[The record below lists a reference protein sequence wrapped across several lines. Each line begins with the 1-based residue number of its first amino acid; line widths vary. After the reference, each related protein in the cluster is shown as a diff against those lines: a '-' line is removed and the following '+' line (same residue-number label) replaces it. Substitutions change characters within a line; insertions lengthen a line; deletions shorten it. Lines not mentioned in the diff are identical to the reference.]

1 MSLKKSAKP
10 SQRSIRIATRKS
22 PLALWQAEHV
32 KAQLQQYHSGLEVE
46 LVSMQTEGDRILDR
60 PLSSVGGKGLFIKEL
75 EQALYDHQA
84 DIAVHSMKDVT
95 IDMSEG
101 LQLAVILKREDPHD
115 VFISEK
121 YNKISDLPQGAV
133 VGTSSLR
140 RKCQLMAWRGDL
152 DIKNLRG
159 NVGTRLKKLDDGEY
173 DAIILAA
180 AGVIR
185 LGLEDRISEVIS
197 IDIILPAIGQGA
209 IGIQMRTGDNDVL
222 EKICLLNHET
232 TQQQVET
239 ERVVSR
245 RLFGG
250 CQLPIAAYAEID
262 QDKIG
267 QERIR
272 ISGMVGR
279 VDGSEIIKDSV
290 IGDLQDRDALGLRL
304 AETLLKNGAD
314 DILKE
319 YLHD

>member
-1 MSLKKSAKP
+1 MSLTKIS
-10 SQRSIRIATRKS
+10 IATRKS

-32 KAQLQQYHSGLEVE
+32 KAQLQQHHSELEVE
-46 LVSMQTEGDRILDR
+46 LVSMQTQGDRILDK
-60 PLSSVGGKGLFIKEL
+60 PLSLVGGKGLFIKEL

-95 IDMSEG
+95 IDMSKG
-101 LQLAVILKREDPHD
+101 LQLPVILKREDPHD
-115 VFISEK
+115 VFISK
-121 YNKISDLPQGAV
+121 ICKRISDLPQGAV
-133 VGTSSLR
+133 IGTSSLR
-140 RKCQLMAWRGDL
+140 RKCQLKAWRGDL
-152 DIKNLRG
+152 DIKDLRG
-159 NVGTRLKKLDDGEY
+159 NVGTRLKKLDEGEY

-180 AGVIR
+180 AGMMR
-185 LGLEDRISEVIS
+185 LGLEDRISEIIS
-197 IDIILPAIGQGA
+197 TDIILPAIGQGA
-209 IGIQMRTGDNDVL
+209 IGIQMRTGDDDVL

-232 TQQQVET
+232 TRQQVEA

-245 RLFGG
+245 HLYGG

-262 QDKIG
+262 REQIN
-267 QERIR
+267 I
-272 ISGMVGR
+272 IAMVGR

-290 IGDLQDRDALGLRL
+290 NGNLQEREALGLQL

>member
-1 MSLKKSAKP
+1 MSLKKRAEP
-10 SQRSIRIATRKS
+10 AQRAIRIATRKS
-22 PLALWQAEHV
+22 PLALWQAEYV
-32 KAQLQQYHSGLEVE
+32 KAQLQLYHPGLEVE

-60 PLSSVGGKGLFIKEL
+60 SLSLVGGKGLFIKEL
-75 EQALYDHQA
+75 EQALYENQA

-95 IDMSEG
+95 IDMPEG
-101 LQLAVILKREDPHD
+101 LKLPVILERQDPHD

-121 YNKISDLPQGAV
+121 YKRISDLPQGAI

-152 DIKNLRG
+152 NIKDLRG

-180 AGVIR
+180 AGVMR

-197 IDIILPAIGQGA
+197 TDIILPAIGQGA
-209 IGIQMRTGDNDVL
+209 IGIQMRTEDNDVL
-222 EKICLLNHET
+222 EMITSLNDET
-232 TQQQVET
+232 TKQQVET

-262 QDKIG
+262 KENIKV
-267 QERIR
+267 
-272 ISGMVGR
+272 SGMVGR
-279 VDGSEIIKDSV
+279 IDGSEIIKDSV
-290 IGDLQDRDALGLRL
+290 SGRLEERDVLGLQL
-304 AETLLKNGAD
+304 AETLLENGAD
-314 DILKE
+314 NILKE
-319 YLHD
+319 YLHV

>member
-1 MSLKKSAKP
+1 MSLKKL
-10 SQRSIRIATRKS
+10 RIATRES
-22 PLALWQAEHV
+22 PLAMWQAKHV
-32 KAQLQQYHSGLEVE
+32 KSRIQQHHPGLEVE
-46 LVSMQTEGDRILDR
+46 LFSMKTQGDRILDK
-60 PLSSVGGKGLFIKEL
+60 PLSLVGGKGLFIKEL

-95 IDMSEG
+95 IDMQEG
-101 LQLAVILKREDPHD
+101 LQLPVILKREDPHD
-115 VFISEK
+115 VFISDK
-121 YNKISDLPQGAV
+121 YKRINDLPQGAV

-152 DIKNLRG
+152 NIKDLRG

-180 AGVIR
+180 AGVMR
-185 LGLEDRISEVIS
+185 LGLEDRISEIIS
-197 IDIILPAIGQGA
+197 TDIILPAIGQGA
-209 IGIQMRTGDNDVL
+209 IGIQMRTEDNDVL
-222 EKICLLNHET
+222 DKIYSLNDVV

-239 ERVVSR
+239 ERIVSR

-250 CQLPIAAYAEID
+250 CQLPIAAYAEVY
-262 QDKIG
+262 QENIG
-267 QERIR
+267 QEKLGQENIK
-272 ISGMVGR
+272 ITGMVGR

-290 IGDLQDRDALGLRL
+290 SGRIEEREALGLQL
-304 AETLLKNGAD
+304 AETLLKKGAD

>member
-1 MSLKKSAKP
+1 MSLTKIS
-10 SQRSIRIATRKS
+10 IATRKS

-32 KAQLQQYHSGLEVE
+32 KAQLQQHHSELEVE
-46 LVSMQTEGDRILDR
+46 LVSMQTQGDRILDK
-60 PLSSVGGKGLFIKEL
+60 PLSLVGGKGLFIKEL

-95 IDMSEG
+95 IDMSKG
-101 LQLAVILKREDPHD
+101 LQLPVILKREDPHD
-115 VFISEK
+115 VFISKK
-121 YNKISDLPQGAV
+121 YKGASDLPQGAV
-133 VGTSSLR
+133 IGTSSLR
-140 RKCQLMAWRGDL
+140 RKCQLKAWRGDL
-152 DIKNLRG
+152 NIKDLRG
-159 NVGTRLKKLDDGEY
+159 NVGTRLKKLDEGEY

-180 AGVIR
+180 AGMMR

-197 IDIILPAIGQGA
+197 TDIILPAIGQGA
-209 IGIQMRTGDNDVL
+209 IGIQMRTGDDEVL

-232 TQQQVET
+232 TRQQVEA

-245 RLFGG
+245 HLYGG

-262 QDKIG
+262 REQIN
-267 QERIR
+267 I
-272 ISGMVGR
+272 IAMVGR

-290 IGDLQDRDALGLRL
+290 NGNLQDREALGLQL

>member
-1 MSLKKSAKP
+1 MSLTKIS
-10 SQRSIRIATRKS
+10 IATRKS
-22 PLALWQAEHV
+22 PLALWQAGHV
-32 KAQLQQYHSGLEVE
+32 KAQLQQHHSELEVE
-46 LVSMQTEGDRILDR
+46 LVSMQTQGDRILDK
-60 PLSSVGGKGLFIKEL
+60 PLSLVGGKGLFIKEL

-95 IDMSEG
+95 IDMSKG
-101 LQLAVILKREDPHD
+101 LQLPVILKREDPHD
-115 VFISEK
+115 VFISKK
-121 YNKISDLPQGAV
+121 YKGASDLPQGAV
-133 VGTSSLR
+133 IGTSSLR
-140 RKCQLMAWRGDL
+140 RKCQLKAWRGDL
-152 DIKNLRG
+152 DIKDLRG
-159 NVGTRLKKLDDGEY
+159 NVGTRLKKLDEGEY

-180 AGVIR
+180 AGMMR

-197 IDIILPAIGQGA
+197 TDIILPAIGQGA
-209 IGIQMRTGDNDVL
+209 IGIQMRTGDDDVL

-232 TQQQVET
+232 TRQQVEA

-245 RLFGG
+245 HLYGG

-262 QDKIG
+262 REQIN
-267 QERIR
+267 I
-272 ISGMVGR
+272 IAMVGR

-290 IGDLQDRDALGLRL
+290 NGNLQDREALGLQL

>member
-1 MSLKKSAKP
+1 MSLKTVS
-10 SQRSIRIATRKS
+10 IATRKS

-32 KAQLQQYHSGLEVE
+32 KAQLQQHHPQLEVE
-46 LVSMQTEGDRILDR
+46 LVSMQTEGDRILDK
-60 PLSSVGGKGLFIKEL
+60 PLSLVGGKGLFIKEL
-75 EQALYDHQA
+75 EQALYEHRA

-95 IDMSEG
+95 IDMPEG
-101 LQLAVILKREDPHD
+101 LQLPVILEREDPHD
-115 VFISEK
+115 AFISEK
-121 YNKISDLPQGAV
+121 YKGIGDLPQGAV

-152 DIKNLRG
+152 DIKDLRG

-180 AGVIR
+180 AGVMR
-185 LGLEDRISEVIS
+185 LGLEDRISEI
-197 IDIILPAIGQGA
+197 IPTDIILPAIGQGA
-209 IGIQMRTGDNDVL
+209 IGIQMRAEDNNVL
-222 EKICLLNHET
+222 EMLASLNHET

-250 CQLPIAAYAEID
+250 CQLPIAAHAEID
-262 QDKIG
+262 KEQIN
-267 QERIR
+267 ICA
-272 ISGMVGR
+272 MVGR
-279 VDGSEIIKDSV
+279 VDGSEIVRDSV
-290 IGDLQDRDALGLRL
+290 IGDLQDREALGLQL

-314 DILKE
+314 DILKD

>member
-1 MSLKKSAKP
+1 MSLKTVS
-10 SQRSIRIATRKS
+10 IATRKS

-32 KAQLQQYHSGLEVE
+32 KAQLQQHHPQLEVE
-46 LVSMQTEGDRILDR
+46 LVSMQTEGDRILDK
-60 PLSSVGGKGLFIKEL
+60 PLSLVGGKGLFIKEL
-75 EQALYDHQA
+75 EQALYEHRA

-95 IDMSEG
+95 IDMPEG
-101 LQLAVILKREDPHD
+101 LQLPVILEREDPHD
-115 VFISEK
+115 AFISEK
-121 YNKISDLPQGAV
+121 YKKISDLPQGAV

-152 DIKNLRG
+152 NIKDLRG

-180 AGVIR
+180 AGVMR
-185 LGLEDRISEVIS
+185 LGLEDRISEI
-197 IDIILPAIGQGA
+197 IPTDIILPAIGQGA
-209 IGIQMRTGDNDVL
+209 IGIQMRAEDNDILGIVTS
-222 EKICLLNHET
+222 LNHET

-250 CQLPIAAYAEID
+250 CQLPVAAYAKISKEN
-262 QDKIG
+262 IG
-267 QERIR
+267 QEQIKLCA
-272 ISGMVGR
+272 MVGR
-279 VDGSEIIKDSV
+279 VDGSEIIRDSV
-290 IGDLQDRDALGLRL
+290 IGDLQDRDALGLQL

>member
-1 MSLKKSAKP
+1 MSLKKIS
-10 SQRSIRIATRKS
+10 IATRKS

-32 KAQLQQYHSGLEVE
+32 KAQLQQHHPELEVE
-46 LVSMQTEGDRILDR
+46 LVSMQTQGDRILDT
-60 PLSSVGGKGLFIKEL
+60 PLSLVGGKGLFIKEL
-75 EQALYDHQA
+75 EQALYEHQA

-95 IDMSEG
+95 IDMTEG
-101 LQLAVILKREDPHD
+101 LQLPVILKREDPHD
-115 VFISEK
+115 VFISK
-121 YNKISDLPQGAV
+121 THKSISDLPQGAV

-152 DIKNLRG
+152 NIKDLRG
-159 NVGTRLKKLDDGEY
+159 NVGTRLNKLDDGEY

-180 AGVIR
+180 AGVMR
-185 LGLEDRISEVIS
+185 LGLGDRISEIIS
-197 IDIILPAIGQGA
+197 TDIILPAIGQGA
-209 IGIQMRTGDNDVL
+209 IGIQMRTGDNNVL
-222 EKICLLNHET
+222 EKICSLNDVT

-250 CQLPIAAYAEID
+250 CQLPIAAYAEIY
-262 QDKIG
+262 QDNIG
-267 QERIR
+267 QENIK
-272 ISGMVGR
+272 ITGMVGR
-279 VDGSEIIKDSV
+279 IDGSEIIKDSV
-290 IGDLQDRDALGLRL
+290 IGNLQQREALGLQL

>member
-1 MSLKKSAKP
+1 MSLKK
-10 SQRSIRIATRKS
+10 IRIATRKS

-32 KAQLQQYHSGLEVE
+32 KAQLQQHHPGLEVE
-46 LVSMQTEGDRILDR
+46 LVSMQTQGDRILDT
-60 PLSSVGGKGLFIKEL
+60 PLSLVGGKGLFIKEL
-75 EQALYDHQA
+75 EQALYEHQA

-95 IDMSEG
+95 IDMPEG
-101 LQLAVILKREDPHD
+101 LQLPVILKREDPHD
-115 VFISEK
+115 VFISK
-121 YNKISDLPQGAV
+121 THKRLSDLPQGAD

-140 RKCQLMAWRGDL
+140 RKCQLLAWRGDL
-152 DIKNLRG
+152 NIKVLRG
-159 NVGTRLKKLDDGEY
+159 NVGTRLNKLDDGEY

-180 AGVIR
+180 AGVMR
-185 LGLEDRISEVIS
+185 LGLDDRISEVIS
-197 IDIILPAIGQGA
+197 TDIILPAIGQGA
-209 IGIQMRTGDNDVL
+209 IGIQIRAGDNDVL
-222 EKICLLNHET
+222 EKICSLNDET
-232 TQQQVET
+232 TQQQVEA

-267 QERIR
+267 QEMIK
-272 ISGMVGR
+272 ITGMVGR

-290 IGDLQDRDALGLRL
+290 NGNLQEREALGLKL
-304 AETLLKNGAD
+304 AEILLKNGAD

>member
-1 MSLKKSAKP
+1 MSLNI
-10 SQRSIRIATRKS
+10 IRIATRKS

-32 KAQLQQYHSGLEVE
+32 KARLQLHHPGLEVE
-46 LVSMQTEGDRILDR
+46 LVSMQTEGDRILDT
-60 PLSSVGGKGLFIKEL
+60 PLSLVGGKGLFTKEL
-75 EQALYDHQA
+75 EQALYEHQA

-95 IDMSEG
+95 IDMAEG
-101 LQLAVILKREDPHD
+101 LQLPVILKREDPHD
-115 VFISEK
+115 VFISDAHK
-121 YNKISDLPQGAV
+121 SISDLPQGAI

-152 DIKNLRG
+152 NIKDLRG
-159 NVGTRLKKLDDGEY
+159 NVGTRLNKLDDGEY

-180 AGVIR
+180 AGVMR
-185 LGLEDRISEVIS
+185 LGLDDRISEVIS
-197 IDIILPAIGQGA
+197 TDIILPAIGQGA

-222 EKICLLNHET
+222 EKISSLNDVT

-250 CQLPIAAYAEID
+250 CQLPIAAYAEIE
-262 QDKIG
+262 

-272 ISGMVGR
+272 ITGMVGR

-290 IGDLQDRDALGLRL
+290 NGNLQQREALGLQL

>member
-1 MSLKKSAKP
+1 MSLKI
-10 SQRSIRIATRKS
+10 IRIATRKS

-32 KAQLQQYHSGLEVE
+32 KARLRQHHPELEVE
-46 LVSMQTEGDRILDR
+46 LVSMQTQGDRILDT
-60 PLSSVGGKGLFIKEL
+60 PLSLVGGKGLFIKEL
-75 EQALYDHQA
+75 EQALYEQQA

-95 IDMSEG
+95 IDMAEG
-101 LQLAVILKREDPHD
+101 LQLPVILKREDPHD
-115 VFISEK
+115 VFISNTHK
-121 YNKISDLPQGAV
+121 SISDLPQEAV

-152 DIKNLRG
+152 NIKDLRG
-159 NVGTRLKKLDDGEY
+159 NVGTRLNKLDDGEY

-180 AGVIR
+180 AGVMR

-197 IDIILPAIGQGA
+197 TDIILPAIGQGA

-222 EKICLLNHET
+222 EKICSLNDET

-262 QDKIG
+262 QENIKIT
-267 QERIR
+267 
-272 ISGMVGR
+272 GMVGR

-290 IGDLQDRDALGLRL
+290 NGDLQEREALGLQL

-319 YLHD
+319 YLYD

>member
-1 MSLKKSAKP
+1 MSLKTSAKP
-10 SQRSIRIATRKS
+10 AQRGIRIATRKS

-32 KAQLQQYHSGLEVE
+32 KAQLQQHHPQLEVE
-46 LVSMQTEGDRILDR
+46 LVSMQTEGDRILDK
-60 PLSSVGGKGLFIKEL
+60 PLSLVGGKGLFIKEL
-75 EQALYDHQA
+75 EQALYEDRA

-95 IDMSEG
+95 IDMPEG
-101 LQLAVILKREDPHD
+101 LQLPVILEREDPHD
-115 VFISEK
+115 AFISEK
-121 YNKISDLPQGAV
+121 YQRISGLPLGAV

-140 RKCQLMAWRGDL
+140 RRCQLMAWRGDL
-152 DIKNLRG
+152 DIKDLRG

-180 AGVIR
+180 AGVMR
-185 LGLEDRISEVIS
+185 LGLEDRISERIPT
-197 IDIILPAIGQGA
+197 DIILPAIGQGA
-209 IGIQMRTGDNDVL
+209 IGIQMRAEDNDVM
-222 EKICLLNHET
+222 EIVASLNHET

-250 CQLPIAAYAEID
+250 CQLPIAAFAEIS
-262 QDKIG
+262 
-267 QERIR
+267 QETIK

-279 VDGSEIIKDSV
+279 IDGSEIIKDSV
-290 IGDLQDRDALGLRL
+290 VGHLQDRDTLGLQL

>member
-1 MSLKKSAKP
+1 MSLKKIS
-10 SQRSIRIATRKS
+10 IATRKS

-32 KAQLQQYHSGLEVE
+32 KAQLQQHHPELEVE
-46 LVSMQTEGDRILDR
+46 LVSMQTQGDRILDT
-60 PLSSVGGKGLFIKEL
+60 PLSLVGGKGLFIKEL
-75 EQALYDHQA
+75 EQALYEHQA

-95 IDMSEG
+95 IDMTEG
-101 LQLAVILKREDPHD
+101 LQLPVILKREDPHD
-115 VFISEK
+115 VFISK
-121 YNKISDLPQGAV
+121 THKSISDLPQGAV

-152 DIKNLRG
+152 NIKDLRG
-159 NVGTRLKKLDDGEY
+159 NVGTRLNKLDDGEY

-180 AGVIR
+180 AGVMR
-185 LGLEDRISEVIS
+185 LGLGDRISEIIS
-197 IDIILPAIGQGA
+197 TDIILPAIGQGA
-209 IGIQMRTGDNDVL
+209 IGIQMRTGDNNVL
-222 EKICLLNHET
+222 EKICSLNDVT

-250 CQLPIAAYAEID
+250 CQLPIAAYAEIY
-262 QDKIG
+262 QDNIG
-267 QERIR
+267 QENIK
-272 ISGMVGR
+272 ITGMVGR
-279 VDGSEIIKDSV
+279 IDGSEIIKDSV
-290 IGDLQDRDALGLRL
+290 NGNLQQREALGLQL

>member
-1 MSLKKSAKP
+1 MSLQKSAKP
-10 SQRSIRIATRKS
+10 TQRGIRIATRKS

-32 KAQLQQYHSGLEVE
+32 KAQLQQHNSELEVE
-46 LVSMQTEGDRILDR
+46 LVSMQTQGDRILDK
-60 PLSSVGGKGLFIKEL
+60 PLSLVGGKGLFIKEL

-95 IDMSEG
+95 IDMPDG
-101 LQLAVILKREDPHD
+101 LQLPVILKREDPHD
-115 VFISEK
+115 AFISEK
-121 YNKISDLPQGAV
+121 YKRINDLPQGAV

-140 RKCQLMAWRGDL
+140 RKSQLKAWRGDL
-152 DIKNLRG
+152 NIKDLRG

-180 AGVIR
+180 AGVMR

-197 IDIILPAIGQGA
+197 SDIILPAIGQGA
-209 IGIQMRTGDNDVL
+209 IGIQARTGDKDVL
-222 EKICLLNHET
+222 EMITSLNDET

-262 QDKIG
+262 Q
-267 QERIR
+267 ERIM

-290 IGDLQDRDALGLRL
+290 NGNLQDREALGLQL

>member
-1 MSLKKSAKP
+1 MSLTKIS
-10 SQRSIRIATRKS
+10 IATRKS

-32 KAQLQQYHSGLEVE
+32 KAQLQQHHSELEVE
-46 LVSMQTEGDRILDR
+46 LVSMQTQGDRILDK
-60 PLSSVGGKGLFIKEL
+60 PLSLVSGKGLFTKEL

-95 IDMSEG
+95 IDMSKG
-101 LQLAVILKREDPHD
+101 LQLPVILKREDPHD
-115 VFISEK
+115 VIISKK
-121 YNKISDLPQGAV
+121 YKGASDLPQGAV
-133 VGTSSLR
+133 IGTSSLR
-140 RKCQLMAWRGDL
+140 RKCQLKAWRGDL
-152 DIKNLRG
+152 NIKDLRG
-159 NVGTRLKKLDDGEY
+159 NVGTRLKKLDEGEY

-180 AGVIR
+180 AGMMR

-197 IDIILPAIGQGA
+197 TDIILPAIGQGA
-209 IGIQMRTGDNDVL
+209 IGIQMRTGDDDVL

-232 TQQQVET
+232 TRQQVEA

-245 RLFGG
+245 HLYGG

-262 QDKIG
+262 REQIN
-267 QERIR
+267 I
-272 ISGMVGR
+272 IAMVGR

-290 IGDLQDRDALGLRL
+290 NGNLQDREALGLQL

>member
-1 MSLKKSAKP
+1 MSLKI
-10 SQRSIRIATRKS
+10 IRIATRKS

-32 KAQLQQYHSGLEVE
+32 KARLQQHHPELEVE
-46 LVSMQTEGDRILDR
+46 LVSMQTQGDRILDT
-60 PLSSVGGKGLFIKEL
+60 PLSLVGGKGLFIKEL
-75 EQALYDHQA
+75 EQALYEQQA

-95 IDMSEG
+95 IDMAEG
-101 LQLAVILKREDPHD
+101 LQLPVILKREDPHD
-115 VFISEK
+115 VFISATHK
-121 YNKISDLPQGAV
+121 RISDLPQGAV

-152 DIKNLRG
+152 NIKDRRG

-180 AGVIR
+180 AGVMR

-197 IDIILPAIGQGA
+197 TEIILPAIGQGA
-209 IGIQMRTGDNDVL
+209 IGIQMRTEDNDVL
-222 EKICLLNHET
+222 EKIYSLNDET
-232 TQQQVET
+232 TQKQVET

-262 QDKIG
+262 K
-267 QERIR
+267 ERIN
-272 ISGMVGR
+272 IYAMVGR

-290 IGDLQDRDALGLRL
+290 NGNLQQREALGLQL

>member
-1 MSLKKSAKP
+1 MSLKT
-10 SQRSIRIATRKS
+10 IRIATRKS

-32 KAQLQQYHSGLEVE
+32 KARLQQHHSELEVE
-46 LVSMQTEGDRILDR
+46 LVSMQTQGDRILDT
-60 PLSSVGGKGLFIKEL
+60 PLSLVGGKGLFIKEL
-75 EQALYDHQA
+75 EQALYEQRA

-95 IDMSEG
+95 IDMPEG
-101 LQLAVILKREDPHD
+101 LHLPVILKREDPHD
-115 VFISEK
+115 VFISETHK
-121 YNKISDLPQGAV
+121 RITDLPQGAV

-152 DIKNLRG
+152 NIKDLRG
-159 NVGTRLKKLDDGEY
+159 NVGTRLNKLDDGEY

-180 AGVIR
+180 AGVMR
-185 LGLEDRISEVIS
+185 LGLEDRISEVIAT
-197 IDIILPAIGQGA
+197 DIILPAIGQGA

-222 EKICLLNHET
+222 EKICSLNDET
-232 TQQQVET
+232 TQQRVEA

-262 QDKIG
+262 KEQIN
-267 QERIR
+267 ICA
-272 ISGMVGR
+272 MVGR

-290 IGDLQDRDALGLRL
+290 SGDLKKREALGLQL

>member
-1 MSLKKSAKP
+1 MSLKI
-10 SQRSIRIATRKS
+10 IRIATRKS

-32 KAQLQQYHSGLEVE
+32 KARLRQHHPELEVE
-46 LVSMQTEGDRILDR
+46 LVSMQTQGDRILDT
-60 PLSSVGGKGLFIKEL
+60 PLSLVGGKGLFIKEL
-75 EQALYDHQA
+75 EQALYEQQA

-95 IDMSEG
+95 IDMAEG
-101 LQLAVILKREDPHD
+101 LQLPVILKREDPHD
-115 VFISEK
+115 VFISNTHK
-121 YNKISDLPQGAV
+121 SISDLPQEAV

-152 DIKNLRG
+152 NIKDLRG
-159 NVGTRLKKLDDGEY
+159 NVGTRLNKLDDGEY

-180 AGVIR
+180 AGVMR

-197 IDIILPAIGQGA
+197 TDIILPAIGQGA

-222 EKICLLNHET
+222 EKICSLNDET

-250 CQLPIAAYAEID
+250 CQLPIAAHAEID
-262 QDKIG
+262 QENIKIT
-267 QERIR
+267 
-272 ISGMVGR
+272 GMVGR

-290 IGDLQDRDALGLRL
+290 NGDLQEREALGLQL

-319 YLHD
+319 YLYD